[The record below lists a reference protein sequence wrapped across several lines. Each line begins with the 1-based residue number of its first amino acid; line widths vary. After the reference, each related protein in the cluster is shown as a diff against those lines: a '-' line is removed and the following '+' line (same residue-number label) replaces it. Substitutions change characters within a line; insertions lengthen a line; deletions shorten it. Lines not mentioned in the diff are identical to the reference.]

1 MIPDQLRAAQD
12 RAAAQAADRELTPE
26 PGGAGGR
33 VARADDEAALL
44 KTRPDA
50 TRFGD
55 EIAGLEMLAVALTH
69 VATDEYE

>member
-44 KTRPDA
+44 KTH
-50 TRFGD
+50 
-55 EIAGLEMLAVALTH
+55 GLGKVAFHQFSSSLTGR
-69 VATDEYE
+69 

>member
-1 MIPDQLRAAQD
+1 MRAVALRVP
-12 RAAAQAADRELTPE
+12 TTK
-26 PGGAGGR
+26 
-33 VARADDEAALL
+33 AALL